1 MSAFGALFGHHDT
14 VSGMSYHEVITDTE
28 MQAATSAWGQSRPNW
43 AIRATSAFPSIATG
57 PRTLREVRKVPI
69 SEVASLAES
78 RPLVEFQIASVCE
91 KNRKVCG
98 QRLIQSIDPGSSRH
112 RHREQS
118 FLRVSQG
125 ADLLSIYPHTCGPA
139 VNHTKLAGGRGA
151 DINNAP
157 STIRAAIVYPH
168 GYRRPVAHVGH

>member
-1 MSAFGALFGHHDT
+1 MLLNHLPASLSGDDVMREGLAMSAL
-14 VSGMSYHEVITDTE
+14 
-28 MQAATSAWGQSRPNW
+28 RPEADIW
-43 AIRATSAFPSIATG
+43 AG
-57 PRTLREVRKVPI
+57 LQHVRFVPI

-139 VNHTKLAGGRGA
+139 ANHTKLARGRGA
-151 DINNAP
+151 DINNAA

-168 GYRRPVAHVGH
+168 GYRKPIAHVGH